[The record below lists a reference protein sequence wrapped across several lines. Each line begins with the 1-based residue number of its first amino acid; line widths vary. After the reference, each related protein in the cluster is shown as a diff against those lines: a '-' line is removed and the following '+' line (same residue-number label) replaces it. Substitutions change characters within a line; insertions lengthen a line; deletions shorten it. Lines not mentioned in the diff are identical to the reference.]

1 VAPVRR
7 LAALAA
13 LVPLAAVA
21 LRRRPLP
28 GGDALPPAPPPRPR
42 PSDRERVEAAR
53 RRLLAAEQRL
63 ELRRAGDGWA
73 ALAYPRGSVTSV
85 DTVIATASTRG
96 EAAERALAA
105 RLARSAS

>member
-28 GGDALPPAPPPRPR
+28 GGDALAPAPPPR

>member
-21 LRRRPLP
+21 LRR
-28 GGDALPPAPPPRPR
+28 R

>member
-28 GGDALPPAPPPRPR
+28 GGDALPPTPSPR

>member
-1 VAPVRR
+1 MASVRR

-28 GGDALPPAPPPRPR
+28 GADALPPAPPPRPA
-42 PSDRERVEAAR
+42 DRERVEAAR